1 MRLRESSRA
10 EEEIRM
16 MALLKMS
23 SNLKIV
29 QDTRGQDLAEYAL
42 VAGLV
47 AAACAATLPN
57 IALSIVTVLTKVVLM
72 LTSVGTTAPSS

>member
-1 MRLRESSRA
+1 
-10 EEEIRM
+10 M

-42 VAGLV
+42 VGGLV

-57 IALSIVTVLTKVVLM
+57 IAISIVTVLTKVVLM
-72 LTSVGTTAPSS
+72 LTSVGTTAPGS